1 MNGIVVTQEGSPP
14 SEQGTATSADIVEPV
29 PAAAAPVTEEAV
41 RATNGAKSGS
51 KTAKAATPVEAVGKT
66 VEAGAP
72 APEAV
77 ADLAEGHTE
86 DRTGQAVPQPPEAP
100 APADLPADEAE
111 PPAGNRT
118 TVMLLGSGELAKELA
133 ISFQRLGAEVIVVD
147 TGKGGPAQGVAD
159 RAVLAPIG
167 ESERLYELIEKE
179 RPRFVVPLVEAA
191 SREALDKLAEGE
203 VTQVIPTAKAVRLA
217 GDREGMR
224 RMAAEELG
232 LPTPHLL
239 VCQLG
244 RRATHGAGDVGVPGG
259 GAPGGGGVRPRP
271 VRGAARR

>member
-1 MNGIVVTQEGSPP
+1 M
-14 SEQGTATSADIVEPV
+14 
-29 PAAAAPVTEEAV
+29 TEEAV

-147 TGKGGPAQGVAD
+147 TGKGGPAQGWRIV
-159 RAVLAPIG
+159 PCW
-167 ESERLYELIEKE
+167 
-179 RPRFVVPLVEAA
+179 RPSVNQSACTSSSKRN
-191 SREALDKLAEGE
+191 
-203 VTQVIPTAKAVRLA
+203 
-217 GDREGMR
+217 
-224 RMAAEELG
+224 
-232 LPTPHLL
+232 
-239 VCQLG
+239 
-244 RRATHGAGDVGVPGG
+244 VPGSWCHWSRRRR
-259 GAPGGGGVRPRP
+259 VRRWTSWPR
-271 VRGAARR
+271 ARSRR